1 MATKMKVYEIA
12 KSLNRPS
19 KDLLKALNENGFEVK
34 SHNSN
39 IEDDAIEFIARRSA
53 GGLRDALA
61 LLDQSTVLALENKS
75 ITKKDIVT
83 LLGSVDDEDLYKLVV
98 SQF

>member
-12 KSLNRPS
+12 KSLNRTS

-39 IEDDAIEFIARRSA
+39 IE
-53 GGLRDALA
+53 GLA
-61 LLDQSTVLALENKS
+61 LGARPL
-75 ITKKDIVT
+75 IVC
-83 LLGSVDDEDLYKLVV
+83 LC
-98 SQF
+98 